1 MQVFG
6 FSTNKRKILHY
17 EKKMYR
23 KILKNLDEFL
33 GTNLKGHKKRRKEKL
48 AGLIC
53 GLMNRKKPSLS
64 ALGSGLPQMIK
75 SHSREKSAK
84 KFLEN
89 RFIDMEGYYQPF
101 ISRTLRQIVSNP
113 NIGKGIKLVIDGS
126 KMGKDHMVLMVSLLF
141 EGRGFPLL
149 WLVRKKPKGHFKS
162 ELHVELMKNVLAF
175 IRPIIPKD
183 KTVTLLGDGEFDSI
197 ALQQF
202 CIENSWDYV
211 FRTACDTVFY
221 ENGSRFQPKQIE
233 SDDEQKFIS
242 IPDVEFTEKRMG
254 GVHFVL
260 WHDPKYD
267 APLPLISN
275 KSEPIDII
283 EDYDKRYSVECL
295 FKDMKSTTFN
305 IHKTRLKDSH
315 AVSNLVMLAAFGI
328 VLLIKIGVKYAESK
342 YREYIHRIRDDRKVN
357 SIISYA
363 RDFISFCFE
372 ENLTF
377 CFSFQFSKN
386 SS

>member
-1 MQVFG
+1 
-6 FSTNKRKILHY
+6 
-17 EKKMYR
+17 MYR

-33 GTNLKGHKKRRKEKL
+33 GMNLKGHKKGRKEKL

-53 GLMNRKKPSLS
+53 GLMNKKNPSLL

-89 RFIDMEGYYQPF
+89 RFIDLENYYLPF
-101 ISRTLRQIVSNP
+101 IRKTVGQIMDIP
-113 NIGKGIKLVIDGS
+113 NIGKDIRLVIDGS

-149 WLVRKKPKGHFKS
+149 WLVEKKPKGHFKS
-162 ELHVELMKNVLAF
+162 KLHVKLMEDVFEFLH
-175 IRPIIPKD
+175 PIIPKG

-197 ALQQF
+197 ELQQF
-202 CIENSWDYV
+202 CINNSWNYAL
-211 FRTACDTVFY
+211 RTACDTVFY
-221 ENGSRFQPKQIE
+221 ENGSRFQPKQLE
-233 SDDEQKFIS
+233 SNIQQKFIS
-242 IPDVEFTEKRMG
+242 IPDVEFTEKRMK

-267 APLPLISN
+267 DPIPLISN
-275 KSEPIDII
+275 KKEPIDII
-283 EDYDKRYSVECL
+283 QDYDKRYSIECL

-305 IHKTRLKDSH
+305 IHKTRLKDPH
-315 AVSNLVMLAAFGI
+315 AISNLVMLGAFAI
-328 VLLIKIGVKYAESK
+328 VLLIKIGVKYAKSK
-342 YREYIHRIRDDRKVN
+342 HREYIHRLRSDRKVN

-363 RDFISFCFE
+363 RDFILFCFE
-372 ENLTF
+372 ENIPF

>member
-1 MQVFG
+1 
-6 FSTNKRKILHY
+6 
-17 EKKMYR
+17 MYH
-23 KILKNLDEFL
+23 KILKNLGEFL
-33 GTNLKGHKKRRKEKL
+33 GMNLQGHKKRRKAKL

-53 GLMNRKKPSLS
+53 GLMNKKKPSLS

-89 RFIDMEGYYQPF
+89 RFIDIKSYYLPF
-101 ISRTLRQIVSNP
+101 IRKTVSQIMTTS
-113 NIGKGIKLVIDGS
+113 NIGKDIKLVIDGS

-149 WLVRKKPKGHFKS
+149 WLVDKKPKGHFKS
-162 ELHVELMKNVLAF
+162 KRHVELMEGVLEF

-183 KTVTLLGDGEFDSI
+183 KTITLLGDGEFDSI
-197 ALQQF
+197 ELQQF
-202 CIENSWDYV
+202 CITNSLYYV

-221 ENGSRFQPKQIE
+221 ENGSRFQPKQLE
-233 SDDEQKFIS
+233 SDVQQKFIS
-242 IPDVEFTEKRMG
+242 VPDVEFTEKRMEA
-254 GVHFVL
+254 VHFVL

-267 APLPLISN
+267 EPIPLISN
-275 KSEPIDII
+275 KSEPIDMIQ
-283 EDYDKRYSVECL
+283 DYDKRYSVECL
-295 FKDMKSTTFN
+295 FKDMKSNTFN
-305 IHKTRLKDSH
+305 IHKTRLKDPH
-315 AVSNLVMLAAFGI
+315 AISNLVMLGAFAI
-328 VLLIKIGVKYAESK
+328 VLLIKIGVKYAKSK
-342 YREYIHRIRDDRKVN
+342 HREYIHRIRPDRKVN

-363 RDFISFCFE
+363 RDFILFCFE
-372 ENLTF
+372 ENLPF